1 MDEFLSEKE
10 QLERIRDWWREYGWY
25 VVGGVVLGALGLLGL
40 NQYQGYQQGRV
51 EAASVL
57 YDELS
62 VAVLDRAEVRAAE
75 LLAELRTE
83 YPGSPYVD
91 QGGLLMASLELD
103 LQKTDEAVAE
113 LRRVLAETSDD
124 ELVLVV
130 RQRLARVLLHLDRY
144 EEALAVIDGIDAG
157 RFAGRYSELRGDI
170 YLAQGNPDLART
182 AYLEAFN
189 AEYADVL
196 DRNMLQM
203 KIDDLPVG
211 ASAAT
216 SVPAPPDAGAAPAPP
231 SAESPEGGA

>member
-25 VVGGVVLGALGLLGL
+25 VLGGVVLGALGLLGL
-40 NQYQGYQQGRV
+40 NQYQSYQQGRT

-75 LLAELRTE
+75 LLAELRAE
-83 YPGSPYVD
+83 FPGSPYAD
-91 QGGLLMASLELD
+91 QAGLLMASLNLD
-103 LQKTDEAVAE
+103 LEKTEEAVTE

-124 ELVLVV
+124 ELALVV
-130 RQRLARVLLHLDRY
+130 RQRLARVLLHLERY
-144 EEALAVIDGIDAG
+144 AEALTVIDGINAG

-170 YLAQGNPDLART
+170 YLAQGDPARARA
-182 AYLEAFN
+182 AYVEAFN
-189 AEYADVL
+189 AEHVDVL

-203 KIDDLPVG
+203 KIDDLPVAANG
-211 ASAAT
+211 VTTESAT
-216 SVPAPPDAGAAPAPP
+216 PGTEPA
-231 SAESPEGGA
+231 EGGA